1 MEQVGF
7 TLKIKSSQ
15 KDVVTWTESNS
26 FQQIKWLI
34 KSELQDKQVWKF
46 LMVNSLS
53 VQEPTP
59 KVFMDWMN
67 VSRDRRVTL
76 MQEQTWFSQKVFTL
90 LNNSRLLLNNWRIIR
105 KIFSFWQT
113 WLNSERLLTLILIHL
128 SLMDTTALFTQFQHW
143 ELLWKLLMSSLLI
156 SSKKEFKKTLLAKCK
171 AETNFTIFST
181 TLQVKNGIILK
192 LKPPKN
198 ENNFKNYFYVFY
210 FL

>member
-1 MEQVGF
+1 MFLEELSLPHLVSQTLDSEPWINSVKLSKMCQLSLTYQSLLMLIPDLVKDKCVLELSLISSTVEQVDF

-15 KDVVTWTESNS
+15 KDAVIWTESNS

-34 KSELQDKQVWKF
+34 KSESQDKQVWKF
-46 LMVNSLS
+46 LMVNSLF
-53 VQEPTP
+53 VREPMP

-113 WLNSERLLTLILIHL
+113 WLNSERLLTLTLIHL
-128 SLMDTTALFTQFQHW
+128 SHTDTTALFIQFP
-143 ELLWKLLMSSLLI
+143 L
-156 SSKKEFKKTLLAKCK
+156 
-171 AETNFTIFST
+171 
-181 TLQVKNGIILK
+181 
-192 LKPPKN
+192 
-198 ENNFKNYFYVFY
+198 
-210 FL
+210 